1 AHSPV
6 VATTLAARS
15 GHKIGVLTLNVPA
28 AMNAVDL
35 TMVKLI
41 DKQLARWEKNDKVVA
56 VLMRGAGD
64 KAFCAGGDI
73 RQLYQS
79 MTAEGAEQY
88 RSADDYFRCEYGKN
102 FHVHLL
108 NKPLIACGYG
118 FVMGAGL
125 GLFIG

>member
-1 AHSPV
+1 WSSDV
-6 VATTLAARS
+6 CSSDL
-15 GHKIGVLTLNVPA
+15 KIGVLTLNVPA

-35 TMVKLI
+35 TMVNLI

-79 MTAEGAEQY
+79 MTAEGDEQY
-88 RSADDYFRCEYGKN
+88 RYADDFFRGEYGKN
-102 FHVHLL
+102 YRVHLFS
-108 NKPLIACGYG
+108 KRSEERRVGKG
-118 FVMGAGL
+118 GGHKR
-125 GLFIG
+125 